1 MPSGSRAEV
10 SPTLPM
16 IQQQIARL
24 AVLPEIRAAFA
35 WLHAE
40 EAQFANWQIELARI
54 PAPPFGEAARGEWLQ
69 KRFRAL
75 ELEDVHIDSIGNVFG
90 MHSACTKRA
99 DKSGPAQHCVALS
112 AHIDTVFPAGTPL
125 NIRQQGN
132 RLYGPGV
139 SDNGAGAAALLAVA
153 AALRAAKV
161 ALATPVLF
169 IGNVGEEGEGD
180 LRGMRH
186 IFSHPRWKDSIRC
199 SLVLDGAGS
208 DTIVA
213 EALGSRRFEIIVRG
227 PGGHSWSD
235 FGMPNPILVLARTI
249 ESFSRTSLP
258 SSPKTTFNV
267 GVIRGGTSV
276 NSIPESASM
285 RIDIRSTSMVE
296 MERLEASLRFALE
309 QALAEESHASDRRT
323 PSPRHF
329 SSLSHEVVPI
339 GNRPAGELDAS
350 ARILKVI
357 RAVDAHLGNA
367 AQIQRA
373 STDANIPLSMGR
385 EAIAIGGGGVGGGAH
400 TLQEW
405 FDCGGRELGLK
416 RILLTLLALAGVAE

>member
-1 MPSGSRAEV
+1 MPSGPRTELPQA
-10 SPTLPM
+10 PYTAQHDITRLATLPDT
-16 IQQQIARL
+16 
-24 AVLPEIRAAFA
+24 RAAFA
-35 WLHAE
+35 WLRAE
-40 EAQFANWQIELARI
+40 EAQFADWQLEMARI

-69 KRFRAL
+69 ERFRAL
-75 ELEDVHIDSIGNVFG
+75 ELENVHTDDMGNVLG
-90 MHSACTKRA
+90 VRHATVRRSSQAA
-99 DKSGPAQHCVALS
+99 DQQYVALS

-139 SDNGAGAAALLAVA
+139 SDNGAGVAALLAVA
-153 AALRAAKV
+153 AAVREAKI

-186 IFSHPRWKDSIRC
+186 IFSHPRWKDSIRY

-235 FGMPNPILVLARTI
+235 FGMPNPILALARTI
-249 ESFSRTSLP
+249 HTFSQTSLP

-285 RIDIRSTSMVE
+285 RVDIRSTSMTE
-296 MERLEASLRFALE
+296 MERLEASLRWALD
-309 QALAEESHASDRRT
+309 QSVADESQSSHRRN
-323 PSPRHF
+323 SSQRRS
-329 SSLSHEVVPI
+329 SSLSFEIVPI
-339 GNRPAGELDAS
+339 GNRPAGELDGS

-357 RAVDAHLGNA
+357 RAVDTHLGNS
-367 AQIQRA
+367 AQVQRA
-373 STDANIPLSMGR
+373 STDANIPLSLGR

-405 FDCGGRELGLK
+405 FDCSGRELGLK
-416 RILLTLLALAGVAE
+416 RILLTVMALAGTAE

>member
-1 MPSGSRAEV
+1 MPSGSRTE
-10 SPTLPM
+10 LP
-16 IQQQIARL
+16 QVPYTGQHDIARL
-24 AVLPEIRAAFA
+24 AALPETRAAFA
-35 WLHAE
+35 WFDAE
-40 EAQFANWQIELARI
+40 EVQFAGWQLELARI
-54 PAPPFGEAARGEWLQ
+54 PAPPFGETTRGEWLQ
-69 KRFRAL
+69 ERFRSL
-75 ELEDVHIDSIGNVFG
+75 ELENIHTDDIGNVLG
-90 MHSACTKRA
+90 VRCGVARRSTQPA
-99 DKSGPAQHCVALS
+99 DQQYVALS

-139 SDNGAGAAALLAVA
+139 SDNGAGVAALLAVA
-153 AALRAAKV
+153 AAVREAGIM
-161 ALATPVLF
+161 LATPVLF

-186 IFSHPRWKDSIRC
+186 IFSHPRWKDSIRY

-235 FGMPNPILVLARTI
+235 FGMPNPILALARTI
-249 ESFSRTSLP
+249 QTFSQTSLP
-258 SSPKTTFNV
+258 ATPKTTFNV

-285 RIDIRSTSMVE
+285 RVDIRSTSMTE
-296 MERLEASLRFALE
+296 MERLEASLRWALD
-309 QALAEESHASDRRT
+309 QAIVEESHS
-323 PSPRHF
+323 SPRRGSSQRRS
-329 SSLSHEVVPI
+329 SSLSCEIVPI
-339 GNRPAGELDAS
+339 GNRPAGELDGS

-357 RAVDAHLGNA
+357 RAVDTYLGNP
-367 AQIQRA
+367 AQVQRA
-373 STDANIPLSMGR
+373 STDANIPLSLGR

-405 FDCGGRELGLK
+405 FDCSGRELGLK
-416 RILLTLLALAGVAE
+416 RILLTVLALAGTVE